1 MAHNLLSH
9 VLRLDITSIAKCLL
23 LCVTLRW
30 KLWNVN
36 VGGISG
42 FLLRGERDGYRW
54 TAWWHAGQAGR
65 HPTGQQHAQTCRSRK
80 RAGSSSALKL
90 QVRGVKPVTSLLLH
104 LRLFPV
110 KTNIF
115 PNVTAIGFI
124 WMANSC
130 TLLLRWWFLNWAV
143 ALLYIFILM
152 LRKINL

>member
-9 VLRLDITSIAKCLL
+9 VLRLDITSIATCLL
-23 LCVTLRW
+23 LYVTSRW

-65 HPTGQQHAQTCRSRK
+65 HPTGQQHAQTCRSHKSRK

-90 QVRGVKPVTSLLLH
+90 QVRRVKPVTSLLLH
-104 LRLFPV
+104 LRFFPV

-115 PNVTAIGFI
+115 PNVTAIGFM

-143 ALLYIFILM
+143 GPFIYIYL
-152 LRKINL
+152 NA